1 MKLPKMPSFRLDNKR
16 ALIVGSSSGIG
27 IGCATALA
35 DAGASVVLAARRKD
49 LLDDLKNS
57 LEEKG
62 HNAETIKLDI
72 SEVEDVKKTIDSQEC
87 FDILVNSSGLA
98 RHTPAVDTNEQDF
111 DSVIDVNLKGA
122 YFLTKEI
129 ANKLIQNKRIGSLI
143 NISSQMA
150 YVGGIERAV
159 YCASKHAVEGFTKS
173 MAIEF
178 GPHGI
183 RVNTIC
189 PTFISTPLTASTF
202 DDPKKIKWIE
212 SKIKLG
218 RVGEVEDIMG
228 AVVYL
233 ASDASSLVTGS
244 SLMIDGGWTIG

>member
-111 DSVIDVNLKGA
+111 DN
-122 YFLTKEI
+122 YR
-129 ANKLIQNKRIGSLI
+129 Q
-143 NISSQMA
+143 
-150 YVGGIERAV
+150 
-159 YCASKHAVEGFTKS
+159 
-173 MAIEF
+173 
-178 GPHGI
+178 
-183 RVNTIC
+183 
-189 PTFISTPLTASTF
+189 
-202 DDPKKIKWIE
+202 
-212 SKIKLG
+212 
-218 RVGEVEDIMG
+218 
-228 AVVYL
+228 
-233 ASDASSLVTGS
+233 
-244 SLMIDGGWTIG
+244 